1 MNTCSALLILTL
13 LVGAVDALD
22 DVTPP
27 NVVETLPVSG
37 SIDVD
42 PALTEIRVTFDEPMM
57 DGNWSWAFR
66 EKSRFPATDGRPR
79 YSDDRRTAVLPVKLE
94 PGATYEILVNSE
106 VHKNFRDR
114 AGNPAVP
121 FVLTFRTREAG
132 D

>member
-57 DGNWSWAFR
+57 DGNWS
-66 EKSRFPATDGRPR
+66 
-79 YSDDRRTAVLPVKLE
+79 
-94 PGATYEILVNSE
+94 
-106 VHKNFRDR
+106 
-114 AGNPAVP
+114 
-121 FVLTFRTREAG
+121 
-132 D
+132 